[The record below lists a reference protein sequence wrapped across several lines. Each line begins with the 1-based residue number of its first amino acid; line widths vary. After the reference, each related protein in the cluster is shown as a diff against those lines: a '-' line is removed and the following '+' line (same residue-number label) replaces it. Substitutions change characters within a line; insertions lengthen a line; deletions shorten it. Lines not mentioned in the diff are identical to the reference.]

1 MTIVSEQSAKKR
13 SEHAESLT
21 FSWLYGRVQRYV
33 SETKGPGPT
42 RFERWSFWIAMAAA
56 AIGFAIAQTW
66 SHWLP
71 GEVAIWLVR
80 ACLAVELGGVALS
93 LIGTLRRELPQFLR
107 SRQVHADEMDL
118 DFGKWRELALELQEF
133 PAVERDARLRF
144 VEELRSNMD
153 RRMGLVFGSV
163 QRLGVFPLLVALYL
177 QFRDWTWGDW
187 TSAFD
192 VNLVEGILVFAM
204 FVLYG
209 TGWLL
214 IGLRTRMD
222 TYASVLRESMEGDTG
237 RS

>member
-1 MTIVSEQSAKKR
+1 
-13 SEHAESLT
+13 
-21 FSWLYGRVQRYV
+21 
-33 SETKGPGPT
+33 
-42 RFERWSFWIAMAAA
+42 
-56 AIGFAIAQTW
+56 
-66 SHWLP
+66 
-71 GEVAIWLVR
+71 
-80 ACLAVELGGVALS
+80 
-93 LIGTLRRELPQFLR
+93 
-107 SRQVHADEMDL
+107 
-118 DFGKWRELALELQEF
+118 
-133 PAVERDARLRF
+133 
-144 VEELRSNMD
+144 MD